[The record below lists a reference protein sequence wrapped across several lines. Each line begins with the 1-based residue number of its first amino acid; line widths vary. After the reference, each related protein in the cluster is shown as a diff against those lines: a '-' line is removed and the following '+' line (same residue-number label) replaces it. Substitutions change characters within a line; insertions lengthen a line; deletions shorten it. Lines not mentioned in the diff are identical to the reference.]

1 MTGFRRKNKAP
12 KIIFD
17 GEKKRSR
24 HFSGSLLS
32 RRGVRGAEAVILA
45 ALCPFLWHPVRRP
58 PPGPPFP
65 ILRRSSP
72 ILKKEVPCIFWKLFP
87 GRMSSPAQA

>member
-45 ALCPFLWHPVRRP
+45 ALCAFTTVAVSLAPSQKASARTELPVR
-58 PPGPPFP
+58 
-65 ILRRSSP
+65 
-72 ILKKEVPCIFWKLFP
+72 
-87 GRMSSPAQA
+87 A